1 MDAQL
6 SKPRRDPKWNPAT
19 LEEVTLIAI
28 TEKFFNTVLEGPIPA
43 PVTVD
48 GEAVSRD
55 SPAWAEYTAGR
66 KADQLDLLL
75 AGGGSGVGGVRGGGG
90 SGGGKDIGSGRKK
103 VGGVGTVGGF
113 EEPHQQYQQYQ
124 PHQHQGEDRKTNYGL
139 PTEEEIRA
147 VLVRAK
153 TGSSDNMRMGVVGMT
168 RKQLEMALKGDR
180 PAIKLGVRERLDEVI
195 ARKELSVEGR
205 DWLVWRDE
213 LRDE

>member
-6 SKPRRDPKWNPAT
+6 NKPRRDPKWNPAS

-28 TEKFFNTVLEGPIPA
+28 TEKFFNTVLEDPVPA
-43 PVTVD
+43 PVTID

-55 SPAWAEYTAGR
+55 SPEWAEYASGR
-66 KADQLDLLL
+66 NADQLDLLV
-75 AGGGSGVGGVRGGGG
+75 AGGGRGVKGGSGGG

-103 VGGVGTVGGF
+103 IGTVGGF
-113 EEPHQQYQQYQ
+113 EEPQHQQQQQ
-124 PHQHQGEDRKTNYGL
+124 QHQGEDRKTNYGL

-153 TGSSDNMRMGVVGMT
+153 TGSSDTMRMGVVGMT

-195 ARKELSVEGR
+195 ARKELNVAGR
-205 DWLVWRDE
+205 DWLVWRE
-213 LRDE
+213 EMREE